1 MRKKI
6 FMLVMLIM
14 LCGAATAYADVLGTE
29 SGGWST
35 YMGANTYFHN
45 VQFTSDNVGKQN
57 EYYVEYT
64 PNSEAVPVIVNGK
77 SIWGTRN
84 IKQAEQYMEENGL
97 RPLVGIN
104 ADYFSFK
111 TGIPMGY
118 TIIDGEIVSK
128 EYGGQDAVGFR
139 ADGTG
144 FIKWLDIATTLSDG
158 TNGIDIM
165 YLSLIHI

>member
-6 FMLVMLIM
+6 WIFFAIISMMI
-14 LCGAATAYADVLGTE
+14 GTTSYAAVLGDE

-35 YMGANTYFHN
+35 YMGASTYFHN
-45 VQFTSDNVGKQN
+45 AQFNSNSVGKQN

-64 PNSEAVPVIVNGK
+64 PNSDAVPVVINGS
-77 SIWGTRN
+77 SIYGTRN
-84 IKQAEQYMEENGL
+84 IKQAEQYMEDNGL

-118 TIIDGEIVSK
+118 TISDGEIISK
-128 EYGGQDAVGFR
+128 EYGGQDAIGFR
-139 ADGTG
+139 KDGTG
-144 FIKWLDIATTLSDG
+144 FIRWLDIKTTLSDG
-158 TNGIDIM
+158 SDAIDIM
-165 YLSLIHI
+165 